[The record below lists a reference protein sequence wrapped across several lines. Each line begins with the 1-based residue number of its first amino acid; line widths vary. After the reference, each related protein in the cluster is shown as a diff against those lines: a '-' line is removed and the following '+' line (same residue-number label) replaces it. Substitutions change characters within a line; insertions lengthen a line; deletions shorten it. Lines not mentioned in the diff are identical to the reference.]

1 MDIVLFPQKKP
12 QTNHQ
17 QNKQP
22 PKKTQT
28 KKNPEEQT
36 TKPIQNPQQQKN
48 KTKHNI
54 FIEITKFTLMDLT
67 FSERSCCTVYLWM
80 I

>member
-1 MDIVLFPQKKP
+1 MDIVLFPQKKTTNKP
-12 QTNHQ
+12 PTKQTASQKNP
-17 QNKQP
+17 N
-22 PKKTQT
+22 